1 MNRFPSLLI
10 TISFLFTVASCGKQ
24 SDEIKPI
31 KRDLAEVVYA
41 SGNIYPENEYKV
53 FSNVTG
59 FLEQALVN
67 EGDTIQTNEIL
78 FLIAG
83 PNRRSETEATTLALK
98 IAEENAGK
106 NSPLL
111 MQLQQRYQNAKSKAS
126 NDSINLNRYSGL
138 VKTGAVSQAEYD
150 RIALQTESS
159 QREARVAFEQYE
171 SQMRTLQVELANAR
185 NRFNQAVNNFGDGSL
200 RSAINGR
207 VFEVYK
213 QVGDFIHQNE
223 AIALVGSGNKP
234 VARLSIDEADLA
246 LVKVGQK
253 VYIQLDALPG
263 KTLLATVKKIYP
275 KLNKAEQS
283 FRVDATFDE
292 IPPVDLYGLNIEA
305 NILIK
310 EAKNILTIPRKILLA
325 GDSVTIKR
333 DGKEMKVKVETGVS
347 DLSFVEIRKGIL
359 ETDELIK

>member
-1 MNRFPSLLI
+1 MIRNNSIIAL
-10 TISFLFTVASCGKQ
+10 TISILSFASCGNQEKE
-24 SDEIKPI
+24 DLPT

-41 SGNIYPENEYKV
+41 SGNIYPEDEYKV

-59 FLEQALVN
+59 FLEQVLIN
-67 EGDTIQTNEIL
+67 EGDTLDAGDIM
-78 FLIAG
+78 FLIGG
-83 PNRRSETEATTLALK
+83 PNRKSETQATTLALG
-98 IAEENAGK
+98 IAEENLGK
-106 NSPLL
+106 GSPFLA
-111 MQLQQRYQNAKSKAS
+111 QLEQKYLNAKSKAT
-126 NDSINLNRYSGL
+126 NDSINLSRYNGL
-138 VKTGAVSQAEYD
+138 VKTGAVSQSEYD
-150 RIALQTESS
+150 RIKLQSETS
-159 QREARVAFEQYE
+159 QRDEQ
-171 SQMRTLQVELANAR
+171 SALDQLNAQKRTLEVELANAR
-185 NRFNQAVNNFGDGSL
+185 NRFNQAINNFGDGSIK
-200 RSAINGR
+200 SAINGR
-207 VFEVYK
+207 VFEIYK
-213 QVGDFIHQNE
+213 QTGDYIHQNE
-223 AIALVGSGNKP
+223 AIALIGSGNKP

-283 FRVDATFDE
+283 FRVDANFDE

-310 EAKNILTIPRKILLA
+310 EAKNILTIPRKSLLA
-325 GDSVTIKR
+325 GDSVAIKR

>member
-1 MNRFPSLLI
+1 MNRFPSLLL

-67 EGDTIQTNEIL
+67 EGDTIQTNDIL

-111 MQLQQRYQNAKSKAS
+111 MQLQQRYLNAKSKAS

-138 VKTGAVSQAEYD
+138 VKTGAVSQSEYD
-150 RIALQTESS
+150 RIKLQSETS
-159 QREARVAFEQYE
+159 QRDEQSALDQLNAQKRSLE
-171 SQMRTLQVELANAR
+171 VELANAR
-185 NRFNQAVNNFGDGSL
+185 NRFNQAINNFGDGTIK
-200 RSAINGR
+200 SAINGR

-253 VYIQLDALPG
+253 VEEIIP
-263 KTLLATVKKIYP
+263 KTQ
-275 KLNKAEQS
+275 QS
-283 FRVDATFDE
+283 R
-292 IPPVDLYGLNIEA
+292 
-305 NILIK
+305 
-310 EAKNILTIPRKILLA
+310 TIFQSGCYLRRN
-325 GDSVTIKR
+325 S
-333 DGKEMKVKVETGVS
+333 TG
-347 DLSFVEIRKGIL
+347 
-359 ETDELIK
+359 

>member
-1 MNRFPSLLI
+1 MNRFPLLLLAT
-10 TISFLFTVASCGKQ
+10 TILIFANSCGSKTT
-24 SDEIKPI
+24 DDKPI
-31 KRDLAEVVYA
+31 KKDLAEVVYA

-59 FLEQALVN
+59 FLEQALVK
-67 EGDTIQTNEIL
+67 EGDTININDIL
-78 FLIAG
+78 FLVAG
-83 PNRRSETEATTLALK
+83 PNRRSETEATTLALRV
-98 IAEENAGK
+98 AEENAGK
-106 NSPLL
+106 GSPMLI
-111 MQLQQRYQNAKSKAS
+111 QLQQRYLNAKSKAS

-150 RIALQTESS
+150 RIALQAESS
-159 QREARVAFEQYE
+159 QRDASVALEQFE
-171 SQMRTLQVELANAR
+171 SQKKTLEVELANAR
-185 NRFNQAVNNFGDGSL
+185 NRFNQAINNFGDGSL
-200 RSAINGR
+200 KSAIKGR

-223 AIALVGSGNKP
+223 ALALIGSGNKP

-263 KTLLATVKKIYP
+263 KTLLATVQKIYP

-305 NILIK
+305 NILIR
-310 EAKNILTIPRKILLA
+310 EAKNILTIPRKYLLT
-325 GDSVTIKR
+325 GDSVAIHR
-333 DGKEMKVKVETGVS
+333 DGKDLKVKVETGIS
-347 DLSFVEIRKGIL
+347 DLSFVEIKKGIS